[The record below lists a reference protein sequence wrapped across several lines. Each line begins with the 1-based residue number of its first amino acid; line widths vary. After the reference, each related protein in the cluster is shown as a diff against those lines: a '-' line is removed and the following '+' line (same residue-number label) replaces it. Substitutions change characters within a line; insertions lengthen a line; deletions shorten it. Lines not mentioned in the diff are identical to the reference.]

1 MISFKDRCGQGGG
14 KGCNPCFRPIMVA
27 VYHYDVNIKMVLIYM
42 APPKKDTEALTLR
55 LSRSLIDAI
64 DDRRRLESD
73 LPTRPEMIRRALVQW
88 LESEQK
94 K

>member
-1 MISFKDRCGQGGG
+1 MQPLRSLIVSSC
-14 KGCNPCFRPIMVA
+14 
-27 VYHYDVNIKMVLIYM
+27 HYNANIKMVLIHM
-42 APPKKDTEALTLR
+42 APPKKDTQALTLR

-64 DDRRRLESD
+64 DDRRRLEAD

-88 LESEQK
+88 LESEEK